1 MISYDMN
8 QINKQQKQQ
17 TENKEQI
24 VNGVNVSKL
33 FGTVEAIKG
42 NPEIAKFNFKAK
54 GKWVNGGHNR
64 TTVNDFY
71 GACQNFKRQEA
82 FVFEKDEPPVLLGE
96 DHGANPVEYVLA
108 ALDGCLITSLI
119 YHAAAKGIKI
129 DEVETSFTGD
139 LNLHG
144 FLGLDEKT
152 KIHPTQKPVALME
165 YLIRTYTNEGE
176 TVLDNTMGSG
186 TTGVA
191 CRNTGRHFI
200 GIERDPAYF
209 AIAEQRING
218 KEQQPA
224 AKPAANDNDLFA
236 LAGAA

>member
-1 MISYDMN
+1 MN
-8 QINKQQKQQ
+8 QITKQQEQQ
-17 TENKEQI
+17 IEKEEQI

-42 NPEIAKFNFKAK
+42 NPEIANFNFKAR

-64 TTVNDFY
+64 TTINEFY
-71 GACQNFKRQEA
+71 GACETFQRQQP

-129 DEVETSFTGD
+129 DEVETSFSGD

-144 FLGLDEKT
+144 FLGLNENTRNGYEKIKVEF
-152 KIHPTQKPVALME
+152 KIKADAPKEKLQELVQLAQKRSPVFDIVSHPTPVEVSLKE
-165 YLIRTYTNEGE
+165 
-176 TVLDNTMGSG
+176 DN
-186 TTGVA
+186 
-191 CRNTGRHFI
+191 N
-200 GIERDPAYF
+200 
-209 AIAEQRING
+209 
-218 KEQQPA
+218 
-224 AKPAANDNDLFA
+224 
-236 LAGAA
+236 